1 VIVRGPRNGKGGGT
15 LDGVEVAFQTFFDFL
30 PAPWNGFGT
39 QLNYTHVKQS
49 GIDNSN
55 LAVQPGYTPG
65 GTIGFGGGL
74 QVNDQIIDSHRLA
87 GISDDSYNVVALFER
102 GPIGVRL
109 AYSWRSEFLTNNLDC
124 CIGLP
129 MWQKAG
135 GYLDGS
141 VRLQV
146 GNNVELSLDGS
157 NLLDRTVVSQQQL
170 FGDSALTPGAAPV
183 RRDSAWIRSDRRF
196 QLGFRFKY

>member
-1 VIVRGPRNGKGGGT
+1 MCGSRASTTR
-15 LDGVEVAFQTFFDFL
+15 
-30 PAPWNGFGT
+30 
-39 QLNYTHVKQS
+39 
-49 GIDNSN
+49 N
-55 LAVQPGYTPG
+55 LAVQPGYAPG
-65 GTIGFGGGL
+65 GTIAFGDGL
-74 QVNDQIIDSHRLA
+74 QVNDAVIDSHRLA
-87 GISDDSYNVVALFER
+87 GISDHSYNIVLLYEY
-102 GPIGVRL
+102 GPIGARL

-129 MWQKAG
+129 MWQEAS

-141 VRLQV
+141 IRLQV

-157 NLLDRTVVSQQQL
+157 NLLNTTTVNQQQL

-196 QLGFRFKY
+196 QLGVRLKY

>member
-1 VIVRGPRNGKGGGT
+1 M
-15 LDGVEVAFQTFFDFL
+15 
-30 PAPWNGFGT
+30 
-39 QLNYTHVKQS
+39 
-49 GIDNSN
+49 
-55 LAVQPGYTPG
+55 
-65 GTIGFGGGL
+65 
-74 QVNDQIIDSHRLA
+74 
-87 GISDDSYNVVALFER
+87 
-102 GPIGVRL
+102 RL

-157 NLLDRTVVSQQQL
+157 EPARPNHRE
-170 FGDSALTPGAAPV
+170 PAATV
-183 RRDSAWIRSDRRF
+183 RRFVADARRRAGTTRLGVDSKRSPIPARL
-196 QLGFRFKY
+196 QVQVLT